1 MSTKASGGNKKSPK
15 RDQPKRKRYNAEG
28 RGHKRRLADLE
39 RHIAKHPNDAV
50 APEALPKVKA
60 LASGGRGK

>member
-1 MSTKASGGNKKSPK
+1 MTN
-15 RDQPKRKRYNAEG
+15 
-28 RGHKRRLADLE
+28 RGYRRRLRDLE
-39 RHIAKHPNDAV
+39 RHIERNPNDAV